1 MFSGFVESLKS
12 FTPKAFILGAFFPL
26 LAFVLINGVL
36 LQLVFA
42 PFKVWADGQVSAG
55 GATFSAL
62 VVLLSLGVLA
72 YVLWALNAFLRELLE
87 GHSQSWWGE
96 TRLAEFLKARQVDM
110 HSRWRT
116 EYEEARAACAALQV
130 DAWTTRL
137 ADAATKGQEAH
148 PGKNTFDG
156 TGPAADALR
165 DLRKTCARGGRP
177 SPANIEAVVV
187 AFEAELQKHDITA
200 ASPSIGEGTLS
211 LSDSRKKMLLI
222 FDYASDEWAGQEIAV
237 ARLLQSRAG
246 DTTAVAPTVLG
257 NVAAGMQSYAIG
269 RYRMDLDTM
278 WSRLQPLL
286 QTRKEFYAGLED
298 AKLRLDFLV
307 ACTWLCAATSVVW
320 IVALP
325 FASGPWL
332 AFLAVALLGP
342 IATRLCYWSAVQ
354 SYLAFADLVRT
365 AIDLYRFDL
374 LKALHVNLPTRLGH
388 ERRIW
393 QALSMTI
400 SYGSE
405 WMDIGYGHDAS
416 PGPVGADK
424 K

>member
-26 LAFVLINGVL
+26 LAFVFLNGVL
-36 LQLVFA
+36 LRLVFP
-42 PFKVWADGQVSAG
+42 PFQGWADAQVSAG
-55 GATFSAL
+55 GATFNAL
-62 VVLLSLGVLA
+62 VALLSLGILA

-87 GHSQSWWGE
+87 GHSQTWWGE
-96 TRLAEFLKARQVDM
+96 TRLAEFLKARQIDK

-116 EYEEARAACAALQV
+116 EYEEARNARAALQV

-137 ADAATKGQEAH
+137 ADAATKGQAAH
-148 PGKNTFDG
+148 PGQNTFDG
-156 TGPAADALR
+156 TGPAANALR
-165 DLRKTCARGGRP
+165 DLRKTWTRGGRP
-177 SPANIEAVVV
+177 SPADIEAAVV
-187 AFEAELQKHDITA
+187 AFEAELQRHDIA
-200 ASPSIGEGTLS
+200 AANPSIGKRKLS
-211 LSDSRKKMLLI
+211 LSDSREQMLLI
-222 FDYASDEWAGQEIAV
+222 FDYASDEWAGQEIAI
-237 ARLLQSRAG
+237 ARRLQARAG
-246 DTTAVAPTVLG
+246 DTAAVAPTVLG

-269 RYRMDLDTM
+269 RYRMDLVTM

-286 QTRKEFYAGLED
+286 QARKEFYAGLED

-325 FASGPWL
+325 LASGPWL

-354 SYLAFADLVRT
+354 SYITFADLVRT
-365 AIDLYRFDL
+365 AVDLYRFDL
-374 LKALHVNLPTRLGH
+374 LKALHVDLPTRLGH

-405 WMDIGYGHDAS
+405 WMDIGYRHDAPAS
-416 PGPVGADK
+416 PVSANEK
-424 K
+424 